1 MFFRKGRKQEV
12 KWAGNPYEKF
22 LKDGTEGCLEPRTS
36 FRAWS
41 EVIDG
46 KCREWTESE
55 RESAAVLC
63 LVYGKFIEVWRQKE
77 AVLQSSQLTKLLLAN
92 SAHEFRTPLNAIIN
106 YLEIAMEGQIDP
118 DTRENLMKSHS
129 ASKSLIYVINDLL
142 DLTKTEESRNLL
154 KAEVFDLPGCV
165 REAAD
170 MFESDAKRKQLEY
183 KIVACPDVPRFVI
196 GDQRR
201 LRQAISNMVA
211 NAIQYTSEGAVKV
224 ALELTEHVEDR
235 VEVEIIIQDTG
246 VGMSPETLDG
256 LFRDLEQVQT
266 ATEDELHQ
274 HIVPDHAALEK
285 SHSNRN
291 LGLGLAT
298 VARIIRNMNGRL
310 RLKSEQGKGSRF
322 VIHLSF
328 ELPENDRSQL
338 SPQLSPQLSL
348 AGPQVAGANNS
359 NQPST
364 PPFEKGEIL
373 LVDKSPYKASP
384 LAKSTNIT
392 HRKSS
397 ESLNSLKSNAT
408 LKSFKSGSSAKSDVD
423 RLISAIQ
430 EPHLVHQNPTD
441 VDSFL
446 QSSGDSQPN
455 PPLRRSNTFSRT
467 RSSLMAS
474 SASPDGQAPGE
485 SLVEGSKS
493 PIKPLRIPPE
503 TSQRDPG
510 PISFDNPHEIT
521 QPVSII
527 NPELHV
533 LVAEDDPVNSKIIK
547 KRLEKQGHSVHL
559 TVNGEEC
566 SSTYGEKPES
576 YDVILMDMQVCFL
589 H

>member
-1 MFFRKGRKQEV
+1 MKE
-12 KWAGNPYEKF
+12 
-22 LKDGTEGCLEPRTS
+22 GTEGCLEPRKS
-36 FRAWS
+36 FRAWT
-41 EVIDG
+41 EIIDG
-46 KCREWTESE
+46 KCREWTETE

-77 AVLQSSQLTKLLLAN
+77 AALQSSQLTKLLLAN

-106 YLEIAMEGQIDP
+106 YLEIALEGQIDT

-165 REAAD
+165 REAAE
-170 MFESDAKRKQLEY
+170 MFESDAKRKHLEY
-183 KIVACPDVPRFVI
+183 KIVDCPDVPRYVI

-224 ALELTEHVEDR
+224 ALELTEHVEER
-235 VEVEIIIQDTG
+235 IEVEIIIQDTG
-246 VGMSPETLDG
+246 VGMSPEMLDC
-256 LFRDLEQVQT
+256 LFRDLEQVQS
-266 ATEDELHQ
+266 ASEDELHQ
-274 HIVPDHAALEK
+274 QILPDHASSEK
-285 SHSNRN
+285 IDNHRN

-322 VIHLSF
+322 VIQLSF
-328 ELPENDRSQL
+328 ELPDNDR
-338 SPQLSPQLSL
+338 
-348 AGPQVAGANNS
+348 PQVPLMGSQAAELTHS

-364 PPFEKGEIL
+364 PPYEKGEIL

-384 LAKSTNIT
+384 LAKTATIT

-397 ESLNSLKSNAT
+397 DSVNSLKSNAT
-408 LKSFKSGSSAKSDVD
+408 LKSFKSGSSTKSDVD

-430 EPHLVHQNPTD
+430 EPHILRQNLTD
-441 VDSFL
+441 TDPSVQL
-446 QSSGDSQPN
+446 LGDKQHSPSPKRPSMLSQ
-455 PPLRRSNTFSRT
+455 T

-474 SASPDGQAPGE
+474 PALRDGSVPGE
-485 SLVEGSKS
+485 SVVEGSKN
-493 PIKPLRIPPE
+493 PIKSVRIPPE
-503 TSQRDPG
+503 SSQRDPG
-510 PISFDNPHEIT
+510 PVSFGSPHNAIHSPIT
-521 QPVSII
+521 TI

-533 LVAEDDPVNSKIIK
+533 LVAEDDPINSKIIK

-576 YDVILMDMQVCFL
+576 FDVILMDMQVCL
-589 H
+589 LRQMAHT